1 MAKMGSASTPA
12 RRYRPRRLQLPDGE
26 LLVLRGDGVI
36 EHRDAAG
43 AVAQSWSPE
52 DPEWPQRAL
61 RFGIHAAPRTV
72 KPSGRDAFDTKPPG

>member
-1 MAKMGSASTPA
+1 MAKAGQAPKSD
-12 RRYRPRRLQLPDGE
+12 RRYRPRRLELTDGE

-43 AVAQSWSPE
+43 AVAQRWSPE

-72 KPSGRDAFDTKPPG
+72 KPSGRDAFDTRLPG

>member
-1 MAKMGSASTPA
+1 MAKTGPASKPA
-12 RRYRPRRLQLPDGE
+12 RPYRPRRLELTDGE
-26 LLVLRGDGVI
+26 VMVLRGDGVI

-43 AVAQSWSPE
+43 AVAHSWSPE

-61 RFGIHAAPRTV
+61 RFGIHTAPRTV